1 MTLHRTDNGKYLIS
15 AGSIDECVF
24 QVVVVLYMSRVL
36 V

>member
-1 MTLHRTDNGKYLIS
+1 MILHRTDNGKYLIT

-24 QVVVVLYMSRVL
+24 QVVVLLYMFRVL